1 MSSMYPAQ
9 MRDEQIKMTVK
20 IRLASLQSEFLGDFC
35 AKIIQGRINKDY
47 VLEQCVA
54 AEFYKRYL
62 ERFSF
67 RKKGD
72 FTLKAYEVISLKR
85 LLMDTPMAEPVAIS
99 MRDELLGILHK
110 EIHFM

>member
-1 MSSMYPAQ
+1 MYPAQ
-9 MRDEQIKMTVK
+9 MRNEQIKMTVK
-20 IRLASLQSEFLGDFC
+20 IRLAVLQSEFLGDFC
-35 AKIIQGRINKDY
+35 AKLIEGRINKDY
-47 VLEQCVA
+47 VLEQCIA
-54 AEFYKRYL
+54 AAFFKRYH

-67 RKKGD
+67 IKAGV
-72 FTLKAYEVISLKR
+72 FTLQAFEVIALKR